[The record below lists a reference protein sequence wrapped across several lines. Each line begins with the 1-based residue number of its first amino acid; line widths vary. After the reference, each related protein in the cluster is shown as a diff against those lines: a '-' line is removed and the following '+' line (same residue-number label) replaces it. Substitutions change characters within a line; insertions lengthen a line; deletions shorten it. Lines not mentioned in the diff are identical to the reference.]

1 MLILYFI
8 GEPFPE
14 VEWAPAEAMGG
25 IEGRW
30 HGSWGLL
37 QLHGRIGRGMLSY
50 RVWLFYLLEQCAK
63 KESSPS
69 VTSIKCKWSQ
79 PSRESLRRVEYEE
92 GRNIVFN
99 HSQKVKRVKLADSNI
114 SHGIQPLSQDETRH
128 LYDKLSTCTSHDNK
142 PLKPGILSVVRGH
155 AQNFIPQTVELNLP
169 DPLTALYSAENRE
182 LTPQQI
188 QEKADETF
196 SNISITNEQ
205 VKLSLIIVWLNTLY
219 E

>member
-1 MLILYFI
+1 MNHSQRLNEPQLKPWVALREDGMVLGAHCNCMAGLGEACSHI
-8 GEPFPE
+8 GS
-14 VEWAPAEAMGG
+14 V
-25 IEGRW
+25 
-30 HGSWGLL
+30 
-37 QLHGRIGRGMLSY
+37 
-50 RVWLFYLLEQCAK
+50 LFYLLEQCAK

-205 VKLSLIIVWLNTLY
+205 VKLSLIIV
-219 E
+219 